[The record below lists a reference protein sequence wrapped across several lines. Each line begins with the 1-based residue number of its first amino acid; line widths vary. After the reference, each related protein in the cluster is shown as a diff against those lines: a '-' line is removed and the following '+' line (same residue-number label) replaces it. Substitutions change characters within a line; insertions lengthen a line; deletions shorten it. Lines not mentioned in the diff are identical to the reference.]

1 MGVHI
6 FNSLIEVVAYIA
18 EDEDYRRYVWNN
30 AAGMWDLEDILFA
43 AEEYDKKY
51 KEYTVDVTY
60 NISSGEELLF
70 ANMAY
75 M

>member
-1 MGVHI
+1 MHK
-6 FNSLIEVVAYIA
+6 FDSLVEVVAHIA
-18 EDEDYRRYVWNN
+18 EDKDYKKYIWNN

-60 NISSGEELLF
+60 NISSGGERLF
-70 ANMAY
+70 ANTAY